1 MQKGILLE
9 INRVREIM
17 GLQEQRIVTDVVD
30 RTEFDVTVPIPRIEG
45 TYQPGDSDPLSFIGE
60 AESIILQSINNTP
73 GAADKFLEGQLQL
86 VDITV
91 NAGAS
96 NVWSSKDGA
105 TNYDVNNNYKPTE
118 SGMES
123 GLDSR
128 GYEKNLKLA
137 KQRASRFIDEIT
149 VLLRNNGID
158 VSEQLSKSPNAVV
171 VDTGGKLDG
180 DRVESEYPNPGQ
192 VLFLDLS
199 FNYLDVEEKIQVTCL
214 PEIKISVGVLGVN
227 TDGHDCDEAIFKVTV
242 NGAKLGVA
250 NLNNGAF
257 DVFAYKLNS
266 GIPWNQAGW
275 PKNIVGPLQGKYQ
288 MAPYLKLPGQNTKKR
303 TTDGKKGGVRTWT
316 TTIDTNDKKYNW
328 GEDNVLEITPLVKV
342 KGGNSEV
349 GGAIVCRKGMYRD
362 RSCGSHSE
370 VPNVVI
376 QNTPESEGQFVTIY
390 DDQPNI
396 QMPIGSTQTTKLLS
410 LDKCGVPIVSS
421 DIAGEDPR

>member
-9 INRVREIM
+9 IKRVKEIM
-17 GLQEQRIVTDVVD
+17 GLQEQRIVTDIID
-30 RTEFDVTVPIPRIEG
+30 RREFDVTVPIPRIEG
-45 TYQPGDSDPLSFIGE
+45 TYLPGKSDPSSFIGE
-60 AESIILQSINNTP
+60 AKDIILQSINNTP

-96 NVWSSKDGA
+96 NVWSSKDEA
-105 TNYDVNNNYKPTE
+105 TNYDVNNNYEPTE

-128 GYEKNLKLA
+128 GYEKNLTLA

-149 VLLRNNGID
+149 VLLQNNGID
-158 VSEQLSKSPNAVV
+158 VSEQLSKVPNAVV
-171 VDTGGKLDG
+171 VDTGGELDG
-180 DRVESEYPNPGQ
+180 ERDRSEYPNPGQ

-257 DVFAYKLNS
+257 DIFAYKINS
-266 GIPWNQAGW
+266 GVPWNHAGW
-275 PKNIVGPLQGKYQ
+275 PRNIAGTLQGKGH
-288 MAPYLKLPGQNTKKR
+288 MAPYMSLPGQWTEKR

-316 TTIDTNDKKYNW
+316 TTIDTSNKKYNW

-342 KGGNSEV
+342 RGGNSEV
-349 GGAIVCRKGMYRD
+349 NGAMLCRKGMYRD

-376 QNTPESEGQFVTIY
+376 QNTPETAGQFVTIY

-396 QMPIGSTQTTKLLS
+396 QMPIGSTDTTELLR
-410 LDKCGVPIVSS
+410 LDKCGVPIGSGV
-421 DIAGEDPR
+421 IAGEEPR

>member
-1 MQKGILLE
+1 MQKGIISE
-9 INRVREIM
+9 IKRVKEIM
-17 GLQEQRIVTDVVD
+17 GLQEQRIVTDIVD
-30 RTEFDVTVPIPRIEG
+30 RREFDVTVPIPRIEG
-45 TYQPGDSDPLSFIGE
+45 TYLPGKSDPSSFIGE
-60 AESIILQSINNTP
+60 AKDIILQSINNTP
-73 GAADKFLEGQLQL
+73 GAADKFLEGKLQL

-105 TNYDVNNNYKPTE
+105 TNYDVDNDYKPTE

-128 GYEKNLKLA
+128 GYEKNLTLA

-158 VSEQLSKSPNAVV
+158 VSEQLSKVPNAAV

-180 DRVESEYPNPGQ
+180 ERDRSEYPNPGQ

-214 PEIKISVGVLGVN
+214 PEIKISVGVLGANV
-227 TDGHDCDEAIFKVTV
+227 DGHQCDEAIFKVTL
-242 NGAKLGVA
+242 NGATLGIA

-257 DVFAYKLNS
+257 DVFAYKMKS
-266 GIPWNQAGW
+266 GVQWNYAGW
-275 PKNIVGPLQGKYQ
+275 PRQHFGPLQGKHQ
-288 MAPYLKLPGQNTKKR
+288 MVPYLNLPGQNTNKR

-316 TTIDTNDKKYNW
+316 TTIDTNDEKYNW

-342 KGGNSEV
+342 RGGNSEV
-349 GGAIVCRKGMYRD
+349 GGAIMCKKGMYRD

-376 QNTPESEGQFVTIY
+376 QNTPETAGQFVTIY

-396 QMPIGSTQTTKLLS
+396 QMPIGSTDTTELLR
-410 LDKCGVPIVSS
+410 LDNCGVPIGAGI
-421 DIAGEDPR
+421 IAGEEPR

>member
-9 INRVREIM
+9 IKRVNEIM

-45 TYQPGDSDPLSFIGE
+45 TYQPGDSDPSSFIGE

-149 VLLRNNGID
+149 VLLQNNGID
-158 VSEQLSKSPNAVV
+158 VSEQLSKVPNAAV
-171 VDTGGKLDG
+171 VDTGGKLDD

-199 FNYLDVEEKIQVTCL
+199 FNYLAVEEKIQVTCL

-275 PKNIVGPLQGKYQ
+275 PKNIVGALQGKYQ

>member
-1 MQKGILLE
+1 M
-9 INRVREIM
+9 
-17 GLQEQRIVTDVVD
+17 
-30 RTEFDVTVPIPRIEG
+30 
-45 TYQPGDSDPLSFIGE
+45 
-60 AESIILQSINNTP
+60 
-73 GAADKFLEGQLQL
+73 
-86 VDITV
+86 
-91 NAGAS
+91 
-96 NVWSSKDGA
+96 
-105 TNYDVNNNYKPTE
+105 
-118 SGMES
+118 
-123 GLDSR
+123 
-128 GYEKNLKLA
+128 
-137 KQRASRFIDEIT
+137 
-149 VLLRNNGID
+149 
-158 VSEQLSKSPNAVV
+158 
-171 VDTGGKLDG
+171 VDTGGKLDD

-214 PEIKISVGVLGVN
+214 PEIKISVGVLGFN

-275 PKNIVGPLQGKYQ
+275 PKNIVGALQGKYQ